1 MVNSVGFNSEL
12 IQIADTVAREKGVSR
27 NLIIEALEQAIQS
40 ASKKKY
46 GHENIISAKIN
57 HNTGDISINREI
69 HVVEEVENSHAE
81 ISLEDALKNKDDVQ
95 IGDVI
100 LEPLPPLDLAR
111 VFAQSAKQ
119 VIIQKVREAEREK
132 QHEEFKDRVG
142 EVINGVVK
150 RVEFGNVVIDLGRG
164 EAVLRRE
171 NLIPGEIFKMNDRV
185 KSYIEEVRRDNKG
198 HQIVLSRTHP
208 GFVRALFEQEV
219 PEVYDKI
226 IEIKNVSRE
235 PGSKSKV
242 AVYTAETSID
252 PVGSCV
258 GVRGSRIQSI
268 ISEIHGEKIDI
279 IKWSADPAQFV
290 ISSLAPA
297 EVAKVI
303 IDEDK
308 KKIEVV
314 VQNEHLSMAI
324 GRRGQNVRLASKLVG
339 WNIDILV
346 EEEESKRRAEEFNS
360 TTELFCEELGV
371 EEVLAQLL
379 SAEGFANIDDIAYVS
394 VEELSSIEGL
404 DEAIAKELIS
414 RAQEIVESKNKEIVK
429 DLNKL
434 GVDKEIMELFG
445 GLPPEHM
452 LTLAHSGIKEFEDLS
467 EMTIEEFKSILP
479 NSNMEDQHISSAI
492 EQARLKLEQN
502 KSEK

>member
-1 MVNSVGFNSEL
+1 
-12 IQIADTVAREKGVSR
+12 
-27 NLIIEALEQAIQS
+27 
-40 ASKKKY
+40 
-46 GHENIISAKIN
+46 
-57 HNTGDISINREI
+57 
-69 HVVEEVENSHAE
+69 
-81 ISLEDALKNKDDVQ
+81 
-95 IGDVI
+95 
-100 LEPLPPLDLAR
+100 LDLAR

-119 VIIQKVREAEREK
+119 VIVQKVREAEREK
-132 QHEEFKDRVG
+132 QYEEFKDRVG

-171 NLIPGEIFKMNDRV
+171 NLIPGEIFKMNDRA
-185 KSYIEEVRRDNKG
+185 KSYIEDVRRDNKG
-198 HQIVLSRTHP
+198 HQIILSRTHP
-208 GFVRALFEQEV
+208 EFVRALFEQEV
-219 PEVYDKI
+219 PEVYDRI

-242 AVYTAETSID
+242 AVYTTETSID

-258 GVRGSRIQSI
+258 GVRGSRIQAI

-290 ISSLAPA
+290 ISALAPA

-314 VQNEHLSMAI
+314 VPNEHLSMAI

-346 EEEESKRRAEEFNS
+346 EEEESKRRVEEFNA
-360 TTELFCEELGV
+360 TTALFCKELGV

-404 DEAIAKELIS
+404 DEAIAQELIS
-414 RAQEIVESKNKEIVK
+414 RAQEIVFNQKIR
-429 DLNKL
+429 
-434 GVDKEIMELFG
+434 
-445 GLPPEHM
+445 
-452 LTLAHSGIKEFEDLS
+452 TL
-467 EMTIEEFKSILP
+467 
-479 NSNMEDQHISSAI
+479 
-492 EQARLKLEQN
+492 
-502 KSEK
+502 